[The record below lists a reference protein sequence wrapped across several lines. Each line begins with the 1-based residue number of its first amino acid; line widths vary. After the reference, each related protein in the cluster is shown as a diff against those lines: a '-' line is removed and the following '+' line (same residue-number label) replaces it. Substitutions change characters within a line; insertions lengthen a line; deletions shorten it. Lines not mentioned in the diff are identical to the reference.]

1 MDHGFGGKGKDGM
14 LCVMV
19 CVCVCVKRSIFC
31 SFVRV
36 CAWVRVV
43 LGAGSG
49 GHGSVG
55 VGVGRWAGGV
65 GWGRGGGGMQPM
77 HRVGPYRVR
86 LLQQHKCWRSGL
98 MPSRYEAIQ
107 CNGKLKRDEQGRRVS
122 GSGGGDGCGG
132 GKEGWGWGRGYGCW
146 GGSGWGVGRWYDVWR
161 LGNQ

>member
-65 GWGRGGGGMQPM
+65 GWGRGGEECNQCIGLGLTGFGCSNSTSAGE
-77 HRVGPYRVR
+77 VG
-86 LLQQHKCWRSGL
+86 
-98 MPSRYEAIQ
+98 
-107 CNGKLKRDEQGRRVS
+107 
-122 GSGGGDGCGG
+122 
-132 GKEGWGWGRGYGCW
+132 
-146 GGSGWGVGRWYDVWR
+146 
-161 LGNQ
+161 